1 MLPIRGSIVALLPR
15 AAGAYPIRGR
25 VGGMAL
31 TIAKRTIAA
40 ALVGGALVLS
50 TAGACGPTGDDDDAP
65 GVSEQQ
71 EGDDDGED
79 DD

>member
-1 MLPIRGSIVALLPR
+1 
-15 AAGAYPIRGR
+15 
-25 VGGMAL
+25 MAL

-50 TAGACGPTGDDDDAP
+50 SAGACGPTGDDDENP

-71 EGDDDGED
+71 GDDEEGEGED